1 MATLMVGISWH
12 SVSPE
17 SVYRTESLSFKRDL
31 CTMSSTCGWWKWDCT
46 GPDARASFPVEIL
59 TGQASG
65 MMGETGLFSSGGSAQ
80 DLARL
85 AHKTSKTTFALLVGE
100 D

>member
-1 MATLMVGISWH
+1 
-12 SVSPE
+12 
-17 SVYRTESLSFKRDL
+17 
-31 CTMSSTCGWWKWDCT
+31 MSYTCERWKWDCT
-46 GPDARASFPVEIL
+46 GPGASFPVEIL

-65 MMGETGLFSSGGSAQ
+65 MMGETGLSSSGGSAQ
-80 DLARL
+80 DLAVL